1 MAANGTFSKS
11 WKWESGLFGP
21 VNGCTAR
28 FLHGSKRLT
37 IGYENE
43 TTAGNSFK
51 MAGFTSLW
59 LHMPEI
65 KRGTNFDIFPG
76 LFLMFVIKISYY
88 LESFQIRV

>member
-51 MAGFTSLW
+51 NGKI
-59 LHMPEI
+59 HQ
-65 KRGTNFDIFPG
+65 
-76 LFLMFVIKISYY
+76 FVVTRA
-88 LESFQIRV
+88 ED

>member
-21 VNGCTAR
+21 VNGFTAR

-43 TTAGNSFK
+43 TTAGNSLK
-51 MAGFTSLW
+51 NGRNNHTVVTRAV
-59 LHMPEI
+59 H
-65 KRGTNFDIFPG
+65 
-76 LFLMFVIKISYY
+76 
-88 LESFQIRV
+88 